1 MSKKKYTFPILPLE
15 LEELIYSYKYQLEYN
30 YDTIVEELKSEE
42 GDETIFEDIFDL
54 YEDTLKKYNY
64 KKLKELKDFMID
76 RFYRDFDFPQ
86 YFFKTED
93 GYLTQDID
101 EFDIEWFLKQ

>member
-1 MSKKKYTFPILPLE
+1 
-15 LEELIYSYKYQLEYN
+15 
-30 YDTIVEELKSEE
+30 
-42 GDETIFEDIFDL
+42 
-54 YEDTLKKYNY
+54 
-64 KKLKELKDFMID
+64 MID